1 METLSKW
8 NYAASFVHLAA
19 TILCIT
25 LLRSKEK
32 RMIQMTR
39 SKFDSVAE
47 TESRIDIP
55 VEIEN
60 DVKFD
65 AKFILVL
72 FFGITSVAHLLYAT
86 DFFGKGWYS
95 SQVLGYGWNP
105 FRWVEYSLSAGVM
118 IYLISAASGTKDQ
131 VSAVSAGL
139 IVPGLMTSGFSIE
152 RALHQNAIHDW
163 SIGNGDKPKVDTEIV
178 LSNLIPAWFLF
189 GVKWYIIFSNYGKLV
204 KEAKDAGKPLDKSV
218 TFMVYSQ
225 VFFFSLFGVIQT
237 YQVYRWFT
245 SREGRT
251 EPSFFAYEKAYIVLS
266 AVTKLFLAATVAY
279 AIRN

>member
-204 KEAKDAGKPLDKSV
+204 KEAKDSGKPLDKSV